1 MANVRGNYDED
12 FFAQEALMSLYNHL
26 GLASRIFM
34 GYDREYS
41 SHESGTSIK
50 IRGPGS
56 FAAGNA
62 PTATAS
68 ALDIKTRSVTV
79 TLDQWKD
86 VVFGLTDKEMALSKE
101 EILRD
106 HIDPAAAAIAEVI
119 DTYIQTSY
127 YKVPWAFAQ
136 ASTSAAVTDIVE
148 ARRLLQVSKCPIAD
162 RANMHFMLTT
172 THEKDLLELAAFTQ
186 YQGGDGTAVNSQ
198 ISGNLGMRYG
208 FNFWA
213 NQNVTSHTA
222 SSTTDVAG
230 AVDSGNGG
238 YSKGDAVMNIDGL
251 AASDTIKKGDTFSVA
266 GNTQR
271 YALTADT
278 VLSTNQGS
286 FAFTPALVA
295 DAAEDAV
302 VTFHTRT
309 ADEFPSGNFSLGFHR
324 NWYALAF
331 GRLPQTT
338 IEGLGARVSTKS
350 DPITGLSLR
359 VTMWYDGNLAKT
371 MVRVDALYGGNV
383 LDGNM
388 AVRMHEGVT

>member
-1 MANVRGNYDED
+1 MSNDRGFYDED

-41 SHESGTSIK
+41 SHESGTAIK
-50 IRGPGS
+50 VRGPGA
-56 FAAGNA
+56 FTAGNA
-62 PTATAS
+62 PTATVSAS
-68 ALDIKTRSVTV
+68 DILTRSVTV

-119 DTYIQTSY
+119 DDYIQTFY
-127 YKVPWAFAQ
+127 YKIPWAFAQ
-136 ASTSAAVTDIVE
+136 AGATAAVTDIVE
-148 ARRLLQVSKCPIAD
+148 ARRLLQVSKCPLKD
-162 RANMHFMLTT
+162 VANMHFMLTT
-172 THEKDLLELAAFTQ
+172 THEKDLLNLAAFTQ

-222 SSTTDVAG
+222 SSTSDVAG
-230 AVDSGNGG
+230 AIDSGNGG
-238 YSKGDAVMNIDGL
+238 YDKGETTMNIDAL
-251 AASDTIKKGDTFSVA
+251 ASADLLKKGDTFSVA

-271 YALTADT
+271 YALTAD
-278 VLSTNQGS
+278 VQLASNQG
-286 FAFTPALVA
+286 ACTFTPALVA

-302 VTFHTRT
+302 VTFHTKT
-309 ADEFPSGNFSLGFHR
+309 GDEFPSGNFSLGFHR

-331 GRLPQTT
+331 GRLPETT
-338 IEGLGARVSTKS
+338 ISGLGARVSTVS

-388 AVRMHEGVT
+388 AVRFHEDVT

>member
-1 MANVRGNYDED
+1 MSNDRGNYDED

-41 SHESGTSIK
+41 SHEAGTTIK

-56 FAAGNA
+56 FTAGNA

-68 ALDIKTRSVTV
+68 AQDILTRSVSV

-106 HIDPAAAAIAEVI
+106 HVDPAAAAIAEVI
-119 DTYIQTSY
+119 DTYILANY

-136 ASTSAAVTDIVE
+136 AGATAAVVDVVE
-148 ARRLLQVSKCPIAD
+148 ARRLLQVSKCPIND

-172 THEKDLLELAAFTQ
+172 THEKDLLNIAAFSQ
-186 YQGGDGTAVNSQ
+186 HQGGDGTAVNTQ
-198 ISGNLGMRYG
+198 LSGNLGMRYG

-222 SSTTDVAG
+222 STTTDVAG

-238 YSKGDAVMNIDGL
+238 YSKGDSTMTIDAL
-251 AASDTIKKGDTFSVA
+251 ASADIIRKGDTFAIA

-271 YALTADT
+271 YALTAD
-278 VLSTNQGS
+278 VQLASNEGS
-286 FAFTPALVA
+286 FTFTPALVV

-302 VTFHTRT
+302 VTFQTKT

-331 GRLPQTT
+331 GRLPATT
-338 IEGLGARVSTKS
+338 ISGLGAKVSTVS

-371 MVRVDALYGGNV
+371 MVRVDALYGGEV
-383 LDGNM
+383 LDNNM
-388 AVRMHEGVT
+388 AVRFHESVT